1 VGPRLFA
8 AYGVKVPL
16 RPAKEEAMPADRYTK
31 SVLTVIAIALVALVA
46 QNATRPATAQQQSAM
61 CTVLAPCYVKNDGI
75 TPLSVI
81 DARGASGPGNV
92 PIRGISPNSGQMK

>member
-1 VGPRLFA
+1 
-8 AYGVKVPL
+8 
-16 RPAKEEAMPADRYTK
+16 MPADRYTK
-31 SVLTVIAIALVALVA
+31 SVLTVIAVALVALVA

-75 TPLSVI
+75 TPLNVI
-81 DARGASGPGNV
+81 DARGTQGPGNA